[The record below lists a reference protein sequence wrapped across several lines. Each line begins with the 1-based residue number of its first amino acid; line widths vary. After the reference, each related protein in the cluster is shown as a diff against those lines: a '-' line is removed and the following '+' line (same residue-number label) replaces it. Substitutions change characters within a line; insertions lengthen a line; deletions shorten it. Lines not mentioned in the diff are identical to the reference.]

1 MENKRKMTAVAVRLI
16 EADGRITCMRL
27 DFANGRQLVVAEDQV
42 PNSVRA
48 YAAWHGLKQKLVDA
62 AALSR
67 DPETGRS
74 ATPDDKYTAVKAV
87 YDRLMRGEWNAT
99 SGGGGTG
106 GGGGGLLYR
115 ALVRLYPGRDAA
127 AIREYLAGLD
137 AKQQAALRGN
147 PKIAAVIAD
156 IRAEDDARKGAD
168 VGDDPLAELEQM
180 FGGEDA

>member
-1 MENKRKMTAVAVRLI
+1 MENKRKSTAVAVRLI
-16 EADGRITCMRL
+16 EANGRITGMQL
-27 DFANGRQLVVAEDQV
+27 DFAGGQRLMITDAQIPE
-42 PNSVRA
+42 SVRA
-48 YAAWHGLKQKLVDA
+48 YAVWHGLKQKLVDA

-74 ATPDDKYTAVKAV
+74 ATPDDKYQAVKTV
-87 YDRLMRGEWNAT
+87 YDRLLRGEWNAT
-99 SGGGGTG
+99 AGGGGGTSA
-106 GGGGGLLYR
+106 GGLLYR
-115 ALVRLYPGRDAA
+115 ALIRLYPGRDAA

-180 FGGEDA
+180 FGGEGG